1 MQTHQSVTKDIHRPR
16 MPAAHNGLFKARGC
30 LWYSLANWEDKM
42 LRFRSRS
49 VADLGDGSGPQ
60 LFWVKKE
67 EMTVGK
73 KASSASK
80 SKPPKSINSTCIF
93 VMNTIC
99 YAHILAA

>member
-16 MPAAHNGLFKARGC
+16 MPTAHNGLSKAQGC

-49 VADLGDGSGPQ
+49 VAGLGNGPGPQ

-67 EMTVGK
+67 DMTEGK

-80 SKPPKSINSTCIF
+80 SKPGKLGKTGEGNREEI
-93 VMNTIC
+93 
-99 YAHILAA
+99 

>member
-16 MPAAHNGLFKARGC
+16 MPAAHNGLSKARGC
-30 LWYSLANWEDKM
+30 LWYSLTNWEDKM

-49 VADLGDGSGPQ
+49 VADLGDGPGPQ

-80 SKPPKSINSTCIF
+80 LKPPSPPPDPPFSSRSGSATEDIF
-93 VMNTIC
+93 
-99 YAHILAA
+99 